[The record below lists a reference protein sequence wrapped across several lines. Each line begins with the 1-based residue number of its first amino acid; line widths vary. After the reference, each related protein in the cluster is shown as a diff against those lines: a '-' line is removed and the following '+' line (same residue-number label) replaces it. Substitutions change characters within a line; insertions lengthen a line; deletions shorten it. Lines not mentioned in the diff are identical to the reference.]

1 MANTRYN
8 LIEIENAVPIKAWT
22 KGVKLEDEAK
32 KQLLN
37 VAQLPFVYK
46 WVAAMPDVHWGLG
59 ATIGS
64 VIPTKGAIIP
74 AAVGVDLG
82 CGMMAV
88 QTTLNANHL
97 PNNLRNI
104 RRAIE
109 KAVPHGRT
117 DNGGKRDKGA
127 WGEIPRRQIGVWR
140 QLEIGYKAIIEK
152 YPKLDRGNHVNHLGT
167 LGSGNHFIELCLDE
181 SDQVWFMLH
190 SGSRGVGNRIGT
202 FFIEM
207 AKNDMQ
213 AHIKNLPDKDLA
225 YFNEGA
231 EHFYDYVEAVHWA
244 QEFAMY
250 NRKLMMEQIV
260 DAVADSGEV
269 PEFEL
274 TETAVNCHHNYVA
287 IEEHYGEEVFVTRK
301 GAVRARKGDMG
312 IIPGSMGARSYI
324 VRGLG
329 NDESFHS
336 CFPKGTKALTEKGVM
351 LIEDVFRCA
360 NDIRLITYNA
370 EAQRFEAKAIVD
382 KSLRTAPTASYAVS
396 QTGRRIGNVIVCT
409 DDHPF
414 ATYVNA
420 SLVYRPVSEI
430 ATLGGVIVPTE
441 LNAADRQAE
450 TTETELSLHYLIGLI
465 LSDGTMFFQEWD
477 VPPSADGRP
486 RRKKYKQAYIRIYQS
501 ASDEKAEFIK
511 HVCREFARFTSSVG
525 VRKQSPRTAVLKG
538 RAIQSQGLVEITVFD
553 EAFVE
558 EVKRRIASLST
569 TLLQNRALALH
580 FLAGYLDGDG
590 SYGRDHA
597 AISIGKQTN
606 FSPVLCALL
615 SLGVPYRVYNNRDHY
630 VLEFRNNSVLE
641 GLRGIC
647 KRLHIASLPER
658 LYGER
663 LVLAQSVLSS
673 SAAYEIRRKAQ
684 VNGLINLERLPITLQ
699 LDPKLSMNRIRR
711 IGPTGDQEVYNFTLE
726 ANHNFIVMTDFY
738 TPLLVHN
745 CSHGA
750 GRAMSRNEAKRRF
763 TTADHEKATAGI
775 ECRKDEDV
783 IDETPAA
790 YKDIE
795 SVMNA
800 QSDLVEIAHTLRQVV
815 CVKG

>member
-8 LIEIENAVPIKAWT
+8 LIEIENGVPIKAWT

-74 AAVGVDLG
+74 AAVGVDIG
-82 CGMMAV
+82 CGMLAA

-97 PNNLRNI
+97 PDNLRKI
-104 RRAIE
+104 RRSIE

-117 DNGGKRDKGA
+117 DHGGKRDKGA
-127 WGEIPRRQIGVWR
+127 WSEIPRRQVGVWR

-152 YPKLDRGNHVNHLGT
+152 YPKLDRGNNVNHLGT
-167 LGSGNHFIELCLDE
+167 LGTGNHFIELCLDE
-181 SDQVWFMLH
+181 NDQVWLMLH

-207 AKNDMQ
+207 AKNDMR
-213 AHIKNLPDKDLA
+213 AHIANLPDKDLA

-231 EHFYDYVEAVHWA
+231 EHFDDYVEAVHWA

-250 NRKLMMEQIV
+250 NRLLMMEQIV
-260 DAVADSGEV
+260 DAVAESGEV
-269 PEFEL
+269 PEFEM

-336 CFPKGTKALTEKGVM
+336 C
-351 LIEDVFRCA
+351 
-360 NDIRLITYNA
+360 
-370 EAQRFEAKAIVD
+370 
-382 KSLRTAPTASYAVS
+382 
-396 QTGRRIGNVIVCT
+396 
-409 DDHPF
+409 
-414 ATYVNA
+414 
-420 SLVYRPVSEI
+420 
-430 ATLGGVIVPTE
+430 
-441 LNAADRQAE
+441 
-450 TTETELSLHYLIGLI
+450 
-465 LSDGTMFFQEWD
+465 
-477 VPPSADGRP
+477 
-486 RRKKYKQAYIRIYQS
+486 
-501 ASDEKAEFIK
+501 
-511 HVCREFARFTSSVG
+511 
-525 VRKQSPRTAVLKG
+525 
-538 RAIQSQGLVEITVFD
+538 
-553 EAFVE
+553 
-558 EVKRRIASLST
+558 
-569 TLLQNRALALH
+569 
-580 FLAGYLDGDG
+580 
-590 SYGRDHA
+590 
-597 AISIGKQTN
+597 
-606 FSPVLCALL
+606 
-615 SLGVPYRVYNNRDHY
+615 
-630 VLEFRNNSVLE
+630 
-641 GLRGIC
+641 
-647 KRLHIASLPER
+647 
-658 LYGER
+658 
-663 LVLAQSVLSS
+663 
-673 SAAYEIRRKAQ
+673 
-684 VNGLINLERLPITLQ
+684 
-699 LDPKLSMNRIRR
+699 
-711 IGPTGDQEVYNFTLE
+711 
-726 ANHNFIVMTDFY
+726 
-738 TPLLVHN
+738 
-745 CSHGA
+745 SHGA

-790 YKDIE
+790 YKNIDD
-795 SVMNA
+795 VMNA